1 MAEPKRAET
10 SPELEAPDREGRVE
24 ALLVDGLDHYF
35 SGRYEQAIHLW
46 TRVLFLDR
54 SHARARAYIDRART
68 ALAEQHRRTDEM
80 LHAGGELIARG
91 DTDQARALL
100 TRAMAASGDEARA
113 TALRWRLE
121 HLERARAVEG
131 AGRSVT
137 PVELEAGPA
146 AVRRGW
152 RWLAWATGAVALLV
166 FAAALRPGVRAS
178 LGFAPA
184 DPELPA
190 ASEVVN
196 RPVLSTSEVALVR
209 ARTLYARGRLAE
221 ALQALDRVDAR
232 SASRAA
238 ADLLRVEIQQ
248 LLLQTGH
255 GTAFD
260 AQWPTGNRP

>member
-10 SPELEAPDREGRVE
+10 SPELEASDREGRVE

-80 LHAGGELIARG
+80 LDVGGELIARG
-91 DTDQARALL
+91 DTDQARAML

-131 AGRSVT
+131 TGRTVA
-137 PVELEAGPA
+137 PAEVEVGQSD
-146 AVRRGW
+146 VRHGW
-152 RWLAWATGAVALLV
+152 PWLAWATGAVALLV
-166 FAAALRPGVRAS
+166 MVVALRPGVRAS

-190 ASEVVN
+190 PSEVVS
-196 RPVLSTSEVALVR
+196 RPVLSSSEVALVR
-209 ARTLYARGRLAE
+209 ARTLYSRGRLAE
-221 ALQALDRVDAR
+221 ALQALDRVDPR
-232 SASRAA
+232 SAGRVT
-238 ADLLRVEIQQ
+238 ADQLRVEIQQ

-260 AQWPTGNRP
+260 AKRPTGNRP

>member
-10 SPELEAPDREGRVE
+10 SPDLEAPDRQGRVE
-24 ALLVDGLDHYF
+24 ALLVDGRDHYC
-35 SGRYEQAIHLW
+35 SGRFEQAIHLW

-80 LHAGGELIARG
+80 LHVGEELIARG

-100 TRAMAASGDEARA
+100 TRAVAASGDEARA

-121 HLERARAVEG
+121 HLERVRAGEA
-131 AGRSVT
+131 AGRSAAPAEGNAT
-137 PVELEAGPA
+137 PA
-146 AVRRGW
+146 ASRRGS
-152 RWLAWATGAVALLV
+152 RGLAWAASAIALLV
-166 FAAALRPGVRAS
+166 LAAALGPGVRAS
-178 LGFAPA
+178 LGFGPA
-184 DPELPA
+184 DPELSA
-190 ASEVVN
+190 ASEPVD
-196 RPVLSTSEVALVR
+196 RPVLSSTEVALVR

-221 ALQALDRVDAR
+221 ALQALDRVDSR
-232 SASRAA
+232 STSRAA
-238 ADLLRVEIQQ
+238 ADLLRVEIQD

-260 AQWPTGNRP
+260 AQRSTGNQP

>member
-80 LHAGGELIARG
+80 LHVGGELIARG

-131 AGRSVT
+131 PGRSVT
-137 PVELEAGPA
+137 PAEGEAGPA

-152 RWLAWATGAVALLV
+152 RWFAWATGAVALLV

-190 ASEVVN
+190 ATEAVN
-196 RPVLSTSEVALVR
+196 RSVLSSSEVALVR

-221 ALQALDRVDAR
+221 ALQALDRVDSR

-255 GTAFD
+255 STAFD
-260 AQWPTGNRP
+260 AQRPTGNQP